1 MRFFKLFIITVTLIF
16 FTTLPFDAQAVDC
29 SDYKKLSHEWNK
41 CKLGILKKI
50 GEKKEKTNSSSEENS
65 TTAINQTEDKEG
77 VLGGL
82 LKGLKK
88 IREFGGKKVGE
99 SG

>member
-1 MRFFKLFIITVTLIF
+1 MPVNALDGHWALLVEDTRGSRCELTREDT
-16 FTTLPFDAQAVDC
+16 
-29 SDYKKLSHEWNK
+29 Y
-41 CKLGILKKI
+41 GR
-50 GEKKEKTNSSSEENS
+50 EKTNSSSEENS